1 MRRRIVHRADE
12 SVVVDLVH
20 DQVKQGEP
28 VKMQFGGIAVD
39 PPAEILANK
48 LTALLARSEPRDL
61 VDVMA
66 LEKAGHRVD
75 DALELAMQKDGGL
88 TPGQLGWILSQIRIH
103 DGAELPGGVA
113 AAELR
118 DYLHD
123 LEKRLSRMAF
133 PG

>member
-1 MRRRIVHRADE
+1 MRRRIIHRADE
-12 SVVVDLVH
+12 SVVVDLVR
-20 DQVKQGEP
+20 DQVKQGDP

-66 LEKAGHRVD
+66 LEEAGHRVD
-75 DALELAMQKDGGL
+75 DAFDLAIQKDGGL
-88 TPGQLGWILSQIRIH
+88 TPAQLGWILSQIKIP
-103 DGAELPGGVA
+103 DGAELPGGVEA
-113 AAELR
+113 ADLR

-123 LEKRLSRMAF
+123 LELRLSRMAF